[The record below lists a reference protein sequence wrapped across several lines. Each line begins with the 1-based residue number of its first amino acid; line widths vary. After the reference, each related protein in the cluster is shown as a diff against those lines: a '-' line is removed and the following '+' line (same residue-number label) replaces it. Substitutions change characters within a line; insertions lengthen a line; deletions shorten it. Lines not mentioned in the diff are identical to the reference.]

1 MVVIAAHDE
10 ADRIVQTLAG
20 LTDGFP
26 DAVVWVADDG
36 SSDATSE
43 LARGAGAHVV
53 RLERTLG
60 KGAAVTRA
68 AERALENLGDQGQE
82 AQAPVF
88 ILCDGDLAASASR
101 LSPLRSCVV
110 RGEADIA
117 VAVFARSV
125 GGGLGI
131 AKGFAR
137 WAIHR
142 RCGLRTR
149 APISGQRALS
159 REALLAVLP
168 LADGF
173 GMEIGMTVDA
183 VRAGFRVREIELELA
198 HRATG
203 RSIDGFLH
211 RGRQLI
217 DFMRVYLDRR

>member
-1 MVVIAAHDE
+1 MAARDE
-10 ADRIVQTLAG
+10 ADRIVQTLVG
-20 LTDGFP
+20 LAHGFP
-26 DAVVWVADDG
+26 DAVVWVVDDG

-43 LARGAGAHVV
+43 LARGAGARVV

-60 KGAAVTRA
+60 KGAAVTRG
-68 AERALENLGDQGQE
+68 AERALEDLGDRGQK

-88 ILCDGDLAASASR
+88 ILCDGDLGGSASR
-101 LSPLRSCVV
+101 LAPLRGCVA
-110 RGEADIA
+110 RGEADVA

-125 GGGLGI
+125 GGGMGL

-137 WAIHR
+137 WAIER
-142 RCGLRTR
+142 GCGLRAR

-168 LADGF
+168 LAEGF

-183 VRAGFRVREIELELA
+183 VRAGFRVREIELDLA

-203 RSIDGFLH
+203 RSIEGFLH

-217 DFMRVYLDRR
+217 DFVRVYLDRR